1 MTFGIFSR
9 RRCLFDGLRYG
20 IANGSPLMPLRD
32 RVDAMASENTDQP
45 WPLRIVRLIVYA
57 AIAIAVGYAIAH
69 FWPAYYWPH

>member
-1 MTFGIFSR
+1 
-9 RRCLFDGLRYG
+9 
-20 IANGSPLMPLRD
+20 
-32 RVDAMASENTDQP
+32 MASENTDQS